1 MSKRPPWLFT
11 NYESDTAIL
20 RTRVQKV
27 WLVIALVA
35 AVALPFYL
43 RSLSD
48 GRSWLILFAT
58 AFVASI
64 GAIGLNLVTGYAGQV
79 SLGHAFFIGI
89 GAYVG
94 SALSNPAVRA
104 ADGTL
109 ELIGFELDMLIWLP
123 LAGLAAALAGIL
135 VAPVAFR
142 LRGLYLAL
150 VTLGLV
156 FLGEHIFRNW
166 TALTGG
172 VGQGRSAAR
181 LSIFGYRF
189 DLDSTVL
196 GYSITREQ
204 QIYLVALVIL
214 VIMAF
219 LAKNLVR
226 SREGRAFT
234 AIRDRDIA
242 AAMMGVELIKYKTT
256 AFAVSS
262 FYAGIAGG
270 LLFSITG
277 FVEPTSFG
285 LFLSI
290 AYIAMVVIGGAASI
304 SGSIMGAFLLT
315 LLPKLI
321 DLVRLPDLVDFL
333 FGWVPGLGGGGVG
346 EALSTSQVE
355 RILFG
360 VLIVVFLVF
369 EPLGLYGIWIRIR
382 NYWRAFP
389 FSY

>member
-1 MSKRPPWLFT
+1 MRNRPWLFT
-11 NYESDTAIL
+11 NYESDTSIL
-20 RTRVQKV
+20 RTRFQKV
-27 WLVIALVA
+27 WLAIGLVVAVI
-35 AVALPFYL
+35 LPFYL
-43 RSLSD
+43 NTLSD

-79 SLGHAFFIGI
+79 SLGHAFFLGI

-94 SALSNPAVRA
+94 AALSNPAVRGP
-104 ADGTL
+104 DGSMQ
-109 ELIGFELDMLIWLP
+109 LIGFELDMIIWLP
-123 LAGLAAALAGIL
+123 LAGLVAAVAGIL

-166 TALTGG
+166 MALTGG
-172 VGQGRSAAR
+172 VGQGRSAAQ
-181 LSIFGYRF
+181 LSMFGYRF
-189 DLDSTVL
+189 DLDSTIG
-196 GYSITREQ
+196 GYPITREQ
-204 QIYLVALVIL
+204 QIYLLTMVVM

-234 AIRDRDIA
+234 ALRDRDIA
-242 AAMMGVELIKYKTT
+242 ASMMGVELIRYKTT

-285 LFLSI
+285 LLLSI
-290 AYIAMVVIGGAASI
+290 IYIAMVVVGGAASI
-304 SGSIMGAFLLT
+304 AGSIMGAFLIT

-321 DLVRLPDLVDFL
+321 DLVGLPVLVDFL
-333 FGWVPGLGGGGVG
+333 FSWVPGFGGGGVG
-346 EALSTSQVE
+346 EALSTSQIE

-360 VLIVVFLVF
+360 LLIILFLVF

>member
-1 MSKRPPWLFT
+1 MRNRPWLFT
-11 NYESDTAIL
+11 NYESDTSIL
-20 RTRVQKV
+20 RTRVQKA
-27 WLVIALVA
+27 WLVIGLVVALI
-35 AVALPFYL
+35 LPFYL
-43 RSLSD
+43 NTLSD

-79 SLGHAFFIGI
+79 SLGHAFFLGI

-94 SALSNPAVRA
+94 AALSNPAVRGP
-104 ADGTL
+104 DGSM
-109 ELIGFELDMLIWLP
+109 ELIGLELDMIIWLP
-123 LAGLAAALAGIL
+123 LAGLVAAVAGIL

-156 FLGEHIFRNW
+156 FLGEHVFRNW

-172 VGQGRSAAR
+172 VGQGRSAAQ
-181 LSIFGYRF
+181 LSMFGYRF
-189 DLDSTVL
+189 DLDSTIG
-196 GYSITREQ
+196 GYPITREQ
-204 QIYLVALVIL
+204 QIYLLAMVIM

-234 AIRDRDIA
+234 ALRDRDIA
-242 AAMMGVELIKYKTT
+242 AAMMGVELIRYKTT

-285 LFLSI
+285 LLLSI
-290 AYIAMVVIGGAASI
+290 IYIAMVVIGGAASI
-304 SGSIMGAFLLT
+304 SGSIMGAFLIT

-321 DLVRLPDLVDFL
+321 DLVRLPVLVDFL
-333 FGWVPGLGGGGVG
+333 FGWVPGFGGGGVG
-346 EALSTSQVE
+346 EALSTSQIE

-360 VLIVVFLVF
+360 LLIILFLVF

>member
-1 MSKRPPWLFT
+1 MRNRPWLFT
-11 NYESDTAIL
+11 NYESDTSIL
-20 RTRVQKV
+20 RTRVQKA
-27 WLVIALVA
+27 WLVIGLVV
-35 AVALPFYL
+35 AVILPFYL
-43 RSLSD
+43 NQLSD

-94 SALSNPAVRA
+94 AALSNPAVRGP
-104 ADGTL
+104 DGSMQ
-109 ELIGFELDMLIWLP
+109 LIGFELDMIIWLP
-123 LAGLAAALAGIL
+123 LAGLVAAVAGIL

-156 FLGEHIFRNW
+156 FIGEHVFRNW

-172 VGQGRSAAR
+172 VGQGRNAAR
-181 LSIFGYRF
+181 LSMFGYRF
-189 DLDSTVL
+189 DLDSTIG
-196 GYSITREQ
+196 GYPITREQ
-204 QIYLVALVIL
+204 QIYLLTLVIM

-234 AIRDRDIA
+234 ALRDRDIA
-242 AAMMGVELIKYKTT
+242 AAMMGVELIRYKTT

-277 FVEPTSFG
+277 FVEPTSFS
-285 LFLSI
+285 LLLSI
-290 AYIAMVVIGGAASI
+290 IYIAMVVVGGAASI
-304 SGSIMGAFLLT
+304 AGSIMGAFLIT

-321 DLVRLPDLVDFL
+321 DLVRLPVLVDFL
-333 FGWVPGLGGGGVG
+333 FSWVPGFGGGGVG
-346 EALSTSQVE
+346 EALSTSQIE

-360 VLIVVFLVF
+360 LLIILFLVF

>member
-1 MSKRPPWLFT
+1 MRNRPWLFT
-11 NYESDTAIL
+11 NYESDTSIL
-20 RTRVQKV
+20 RTRVQKT
-27 WLVIALVA
+27 WLVIGLV
-35 AVALPFYL
+35 VAIVLPFYL
-43 RSLSD
+43 NKLSD

-64 GAIGLNLVTGYAGQV
+64 GALGLNLVTGYAGQV
-79 SLGHAFFIGI
+79 SLGHAFFLGI

-94 SALSNPAVRA
+94 AALSNPAVRGP
-104 ADGTL
+104 DGSM
-109 ELIGFELDMLIWLP
+109 ELIGFELDMIIWLP
-123 LAGLAAALAGIL
+123 LAGLAAAVAGIL

-156 FLGEHIFRNW
+156 FLGEHVFRNW

-172 VGQGRSAAR
+172 VGQGRSAAQ
-181 LSIFGYRF
+181 LSMFGYRF
-189 DLDSTVL
+189 DLDATIG
-196 GYSITREQ
+196 GYPITREQ
-204 QIYLVALVIL
+204 QIYLLALVIM

-234 AIRDRDIA
+234 AVRDRDIA
-242 AAMMGVELIKYKTT
+242 AAMMGVELIRYKTT
-256 AFAVSS
+256 AFAISS

-285 LFLSI
+285 LLLSI
-290 AYIAMVVIGGAASI
+290 IYIAMVVIGGAASI
-304 SGSIMGAFLLT
+304 SGSIMGAFLIT

-321 DLVRLPDLVDFL
+321 DLVRLPVLVDFL
-333 FGWVPGLGGGGVG
+333 FGWVPGFGGGGVG
-346 EALSTSQVE
+346 EALSTSQIE

-360 VLIVVFLVF
+360 LLIILFLVF
-369 EPLGLYGIWIRIR
+369 EPLGLHGIWIRIR

>member
-1 MSKRPPWLFT
+1 MKGRSSLFT
-11 NYESDTAIL
+11 KYDSDTAIL
-20 RTRVQKV
+20 RTSTQKI
-27 WLVIALVA
+27 WLVIGLVA
-35 AVALPFYL
+35 AVLLPFYL
-43 RSLSD
+43 NTLPD

-58 AFVASI
+58 AFAASI

-94 SALSNPAVRA
+94 AALSNAAVRN
-104 ADGTL
+104 ADGSF
-109 ELIGFELDMLIWLP
+109 ELIGYDLDILIWLP
-123 LAGLAAALAGIL
+123 LAGLAAAIAGIL

-142 LRGLYLAL
+142 LGGLYLAL

-166 TALTGG
+166 TSLTGG
-172 VGQGRSAAR
+172 VGQGRSAAQ
-181 LSIFGYRF
+181 LSLLGYRF
-189 DLDSTVL
+189 DVDSTIL
-196 GYSITREQ
+196 GYSISREH
-204 QIYLVALVIL
+204 QIYLFIL
-214 VIMAF
+214 VVMVVMAF

-226 SREGRAFT
+226 SREGRAF
-234 AIRDRDIA
+234 AAVRDRDIA
-242 AAMMGVELIKYKTT
+242 AEIIGVEVPRYKTK

-262 FYAGIAGG
+262 FYAGITGG

-285 LFLSI
+285 LLLSI
-290 AYIAMVVIGGAASI
+290 AYIAMVVIGGVASI
-304 SGSIMGAFLLT
+304 AGSIMGAFLIT

-321 DLVRLPDLVDFL
+321 DLSRLPDAVDVVL
-333 FGWVPGLGGGGVG
+333 GWVPGLGGGEIG
-346 EALSTSQVE
+346 EALSTSQIE

-360 VLIVVFLVF
+360 VLIIVFLVF

-382 NYWRAFP
+382 NYWKAFP

>member
-1 MSKRPPWLFT
+1 MRNRPWLFT
-11 NYESDTAIL
+11 NYESDTSIL
-20 RTRVQKV
+20 RTRVQKA
-27 WLVIALVA
+27 WLVIGLVVALI
-35 AVALPFYL
+35 LPFYL
-43 RSLSD
+43 NTLSD

-79 SLGHAFFIGI
+79 SLGHAFFLGI

-94 SALSNPAVRA
+94 AALSNPAVRGP
-104 ADGTL
+104 DGSM
-109 ELIGFELDMLIWLP
+109 ELIGLELDMIIWLP
-123 LAGLAAALAGIL
+123 LAGLVAAVAGIL

-156 FLGEHIFRNW
+156 FLGEHVFRNW

-172 VGQGRSAAR
+172 VGQGRSAAQ
-181 LSIFGYRF
+181 LSMFGYRF
-189 DLDSTVL
+189 DLDSTIG
-196 GYSITREQ
+196 GYPITREQ
-204 QIYLVALVIL
+204 QIYLLAMVIM

-234 AIRDRDIA
+234 ALRDRDIA
-242 AAMMGVELIKYKTT
+242 AAMMGVELIRYKTT

-285 LFLSI
+285 LILSI
-290 AYIAMVVIGGAASI
+290 IYIAMVVIGGAASI
-304 SGSIMGAFLLT
+304 SGSIMGAFLIT

-321 DLVRLPDLVDFL
+321 DLVRLPVLVDFL
-333 FGWVPGLGGGGVG
+333 FGWVPGFGGGGVG
-346 EALSTSQVE
+346 EALSTSQIE

-360 VLIVVFLVF
+360 LLIILFLVF

>member
-1 MSKRPPWLFT
+1 MRNRPWLFT
-11 NYESDTAIL
+11 NYESDTSIL
-20 RTRVQKV
+20 RTRVQKA
-27 WLVIALVA
+27 WLVIGLVV
-35 AVALPFYL
+35 AVILPFYL
-43 RSLSD
+43 NQLSD

-94 SALSNPAVRA
+94 AALSNPAVQGP
-104 ADGTL
+104 DGSMQ
-109 ELIGFELDMLIWLP
+109 LIGLELDMIFWLP
-123 LAGLAAALAGIL
+123 LAGLVAAVAGIL

-156 FLGEHIFRNW
+156 FLGEHVFRNW
-166 TALTGG
+166 SALTGG
-172 VGQGRSAAR
+172 VGQGRSAAQ
-181 LSIFGYRF
+181 LSMFGYRF
-189 DLDSTVL
+189 DLDSTIG
-196 GYSITREQ
+196 GYPITREQ
-204 QIYLVALVIL
+204 QIYLLTMVIM

-226 SREGRAFT
+226 SREGRAF
-234 AIRDRDIA
+234 AAVRDRDIA
-242 AAMMGVELIKYKTT
+242 ASMMGVELIRYKTT
-256 AFAVSS
+256 AFAISS

-285 LFLSI
+285 LLLSI
-290 AYIAMVVIGGAASI
+290 IYIAMVVVGGAASI
-304 SGSIMGAFLLT
+304 SGSIMGAFLIT

-321 DLVRLPDLVDFL
+321 DLLRLPDLVDFL
-333 FGWVPGLGGGGVG
+333 FSWVPGFGGGGVG
-346 EALSTSQVE
+346 EALSTSQIE

-360 VLIVVFLVF
+360 VLIILFLVF

>member
-1 MSKRPPWLFT
+1 MRNRPWLFT
-11 NYESDTAIL
+11 NYESDTSIL
-20 RTRVQKV
+20 RTRVQKA
-27 WLVIALVA
+27 WLVIGLVV
-35 AVALPFYL
+35 AVILPFYL
-43 RSLSD
+43 NQLSD

-94 SALSNPAVRA
+94 AALSNPAVRGP
-104 ADGTL
+104 DGSMQ
-109 ELIGFELDMLIWLP
+109 LIGFELDMIIWLP
-123 LAGLAAALAGIL
+123 LAGLVAAVAGIL

-156 FLGEHIFRNW
+156 FIGEHVFRNW

-172 VGQGRSAAR
+172 VGQGRNAAR
-181 LSIFGYRF
+181 LSMFGYRF
-189 DLDSTVL
+189 DLDSTVG
-196 GYSITREQ
+196 GYPITREQ
-204 QIYLVALVIL
+204 QIYLLTLVIM

-234 AIRDRDIA
+234 ALRDRDIA
-242 AAMMGVELIKYKTT
+242 AAMMGVELIRYKTT

-277 FVEPTSFG
+277 FVEPTSFS
-285 LFLSI
+285 LLLSI
-290 AYIAMVVIGGAASI
+290 IYIAMVVVGGAASI
-304 SGSIMGAFLLT
+304 AGSIMGAFLIT

-321 DLVRLPDLVDFL
+321 DLLRLPVLVDFL
-333 FGWVPGLGGGGVG
+333 FSWVPGFGGGGVG
-346 EALSTSQVE
+346 EALSTSQIE

-360 VLIVVFLVF
+360 LLIILFLVF

>member
-1 MSKRPPWLFT
+1 MRNRPWLFT
-11 NYESDTAIL
+11 NYESDTSIL
-20 RTRVQKV
+20 RTRVQKA
-27 WLVIALVA
+27 WLVIGLVV
-35 AVALPFYL
+35 AVILPFYL
-43 RSLSD
+43 NQLSD

-94 SALSNPAVRA
+94 AALSNPAVRGP
-104 ADGTL
+104 DGSMQ
-109 ELIGFELDMLIWLP
+109 LIGFELDMIIWLP
-123 LAGLAAALAGIL
+123 LAGLVAAVAGIL

-156 FLGEHIFRNW
+156 FIGEHVFRNW

-172 VGQGRSAAR
+172 VGQGRNAAR
-181 LSIFGYRF
+181 LSMFGYRF
-189 DLDSTVL
+189 DLDSTVG
-196 GYSITREQ
+196 GYPITREQ
-204 QIYLVALVIL
+204 QIYLLTLVIM

-234 AIRDRDIA
+234 ALRDRDIA
-242 AAMMGVELIKYKTT
+242 AAMMGVELIRYKTT

-277 FVEPTSFG
+277 FVEPTSFS
-285 LFLSI
+285 LLLSI
-290 AYIAMVVIGGAASI
+290 IYIAMVVVGGAASI
-304 SGSIMGAFLLT
+304 AGSIMGAFLIT

-321 DLVRLPDLVDFL
+321 DLVRLPALVDFL
-333 FGWVPGLGGGGVG
+333 FSWVPGFGGGGVG
-346 EALSTSQVE
+346 EALSTSQIE

-360 VLIVVFLVF
+360 LLIILFLVF

>member
-1 MSKRPPWLFT
+1 MRNRPWLFT
-11 NYESDTAIL
+11 NYESDTSIL
-20 RTRVQKV
+20 RTRVQKA
-27 WLVIALVA
+27 WLVIGLVV
-35 AVALPFYL
+35 AVILPFYL
-43 RSLSD
+43 NQLSD

-94 SALSNPAVRA
+94 AALSNPAVRGP
-104 ADGTL
+104 DGSMQ
-109 ELIGFELDMLIWLP
+109 LIGFELDMIIWLP
-123 LAGLAAALAGIL
+123 LAGLVAAVAGIL

-156 FLGEHIFRNW
+156 FIGEHVFRNW

-172 VGQGRSAAR
+172 VGQGRNAAR
-181 LSIFGYRF
+181 LSMFGYRF
-189 DLDSTVL
+189 DLDSTIG
-196 GYSITREQ
+196 GYPITREQ
-204 QIYLVALVIL
+204 QIYLLAMVIM

-234 AIRDRDIA
+234 ALRDRDIA
-242 AAMMGVELIKYKTT
+242 AAMMGVELIRYKTT

-277 FVEPTSFG
+277 FVEPTSFS
-285 LFLSI
+285 LLLSI
-290 AYIAMVVIGGAASI
+290 IYIAMVVVGGAASI
-304 SGSIMGAFLLT
+304 AGSIMGAFLIT

-321 DLVRLPDLVDFL
+321 DLVRLPVLVDFL
-333 FGWVPGLGGGGVG
+333 FSWVPGFGGGGVG
-346 EALSTSQVE
+346 EALSTSQIE

-360 VLIVVFLVF
+360 LLIILFLVF

>member
-1 MSKRPPWLFT
+1 MRNRPWLFT
-11 NYESDTAIL
+11 NYESDTSIL
-20 RTRVQKV
+20 RTRVQKA
-27 WLVIALVA
+27 WLVIGLVV
-35 AVALPFYL
+35 AVILPFYL
-43 RSLSD
+43 DRLSD

-94 SALSNPAVRA
+94 AALSNPAVRGP
-104 ADGTL
+104 DGSMQ
-109 ELIGFELDMLIWLP
+109 LIGFELDMIIWLP
-123 LAGLAAALAGIL
+123 LAGLVAAVAGIL

-156 FLGEHIFRNW
+156 FIGEHVFRNW

-172 VGQGRSAAR
+172 VGQGRNAAR
-181 LSIFGYRF
+181 LSMFGYRF
-189 DLDSTVL
+189 DLDSTIG
-196 GYSITREQ
+196 GYPITREQ
-204 QIYLVALVIL
+204 QIYLLTLVIM

-234 AIRDRDIA
+234 ALRDRDIA
-242 AAMMGVELIKYKTT
+242 AAMMGVELIRYKTT

-277 FVEPTSFG
+277 FVEPTSFS
-285 LFLSI
+285 LLLSI
-290 AYIAMVVIGGAASI
+290 IYIAMVVVGGAASI
-304 SGSIMGAFLLT
+304 SGSIMGAFLIT

-321 DLVRLPDLVDFL
+321 DLVHLPVLVDFL
-333 FGWVPGLGGGGVG
+333 FSWVPGFGGGGVG
-346 EALSTSQVE
+346 EALSTSQIE

-360 VLIVVFLVF
+360 LLIILFLVF

>member
-1 MSKRPPWLFT
+1 MRNRPWLFT
-11 NYESDTAIL
+11 NYESDTSIL
-20 RTRVQKV
+20 RTRFQKV
-27 WLVIALVA
+27 WLAIGLVVAVI
-35 AVALPFYL
+35 LPFYL
-43 RSLSD
+43 NTLSD

-79 SLGHAFFIGI
+79 SLGHAFFLGI

-94 SALSNPAVRA
+94 AALSNPAVRGP
-104 ADGTL
+104 DGSMQ
-109 ELIGFELDMLIWLP
+109 LIGFELDMIIWLP
-123 LAGLAAALAGIL
+123 LAGLVAAVAGIL

-166 TALTGG
+166 MALTGG
-172 VGQGRSAAR
+172 VGQGRSAAQ
-181 LSIFGYRF
+181 LSMFGYRF
-189 DLDSTVL
+189 DLDSTIG
-196 GYSITREQ
+196 GYPITREQ
-204 QIYLVALVIL
+204 QIYLLTMVVM

-234 AIRDRDIA
+234 ALRDRDIA
-242 AAMMGVELIKYKTT
+242 ASMMGVELIRYKTT

-285 LFLSI
+285 LLLSI
-290 AYIAMVVIGGAASI
+290 IYIAMVVVGGAASI
-304 SGSIMGAFLLT
+304 AGSIMGAFLIT

-321 DLVRLPDLVDFL
+321 DLVGLPVLVDFL
-333 FGWVPGLGGGGVG
+333 FSWVPGFGGGGVG
-346 EALSTSQVE
+346 EALSTSQIE

-360 VLIVVFLVF
+360 LLIILFLVF
-369 EPLGLYGIWIRIR
+369 EPLGLHGIWIRIR

>member
-1 MSKRPPWLFT
+1 MRNRPWLFT
-11 NYESDTAIL
+11 DYESDTSIL
-20 RTRVQKV
+20 RTGVQKA
-27 WLVIALVA
+27 WLVIGLVV
-35 AVALPFYL
+35 AVILPFYL
-43 RSLSD
+43 NTLSD

-79 SLGHAFFIGI
+79 SLGHAFFLGI

-94 SALSNPAVRA
+94 AALSNPAVRGP
-104 ADGTL
+104 DGSMQ
-109 ELIGFELDMLIWLP
+109 LIGFELDMIIWLP
-123 LAGLAAALAGIL
+123 VAGLVAAVAGIL

-172 VGQGRSAAR
+172 VGQGRDAAR
-181 LSIFGYRF
+181 LSMFGYRF
-189 DLDSTVL
+189 DLDSTIG
-196 GYSITREQ
+196 GYPITREQ
-204 QIYLVALVIL
+204 QIYLLAMVIM

-234 AIRDRDIA
+234 ALRDRDIA
-242 AAMMGVELIKYKTT
+242 AAMMGVELIRYKTT

-285 LFLSI
+285 LLLSI
-290 AYIAMVVIGGAASI
+290 IYIAMVVIGGAASI
-304 SGSIMGAFLLT
+304 SGSIMGAFLIT

-321 DLVRLPDLVDFL
+321 DLVRLPVLVDFL
-333 FGWVPGLGGGGVG
+333 FGWVPGFGGGGVG
-346 EALSTSQVE
+346 EALSTSQIE

-360 VLIVVFLVF
+360 LLIILFLVF

>member
-1 MSKRPPWLFT
+1 MRNRPWLFT
-11 NYESDTAIL
+11 NYESDTSIL
-20 RTRVQKV
+20 RTRVQKA
-27 WLVIALVA
+27 WLVIGLVV
-35 AVALPFYL
+35 AVILPFYL
-43 RSLSD
+43 NQLSD

-94 SALSNPAVRA
+94 AALSNPAVRGP
-104 ADGTL
+104 DGSM
-109 ELIGFELDMLIWLP
+109 ELIGLELDMIIWLP
-123 LAGLAAALAGIL
+123 LAGLVAAVAGIL

-156 FLGEHIFRNW
+156 FLGEHVFRNW

-172 VGQGRSAAR
+172 VGQGRDAAQ
-181 LSIFGYRF
+181 LSMFGYRF
-189 DLDSTVL
+189 DLDSTIG
-196 GYSITREQ
+196 GYPITREQ
-204 QIYLVALVIL
+204 QIYLLAMVIM

-234 AIRDRDIA
+234 ALRDRDIA
-242 AAMMGVELIKYKTT
+242 AAMMGVELIRYKTT

-277 FVEPTSFG
+277 FVEPTSFS
-285 LFLSI
+285 LILSI
-290 AYIAMVVIGGAASI
+290 IYIAMVVIGGAASI
-304 SGSIMGAFLLT
+304 SGSIMGAFLIT

-321 DLVRLPDLVDFL
+321 DLVRLPVLVDFL
-333 FGWVPGLGGGGVG
+333 FGWVPGFGGGGVG
-346 EALSTSQVE
+346 EALSTSQIE

-360 VLIVVFLVF
+360 LLIILFLVF